1 MSRRLRDQPHDPVT
15 RAVYWIEYVIRHGG
29 APHLRSPELDLNW
42 IQLNNLDVVAALLAV
57 LYFIYWLLK
66 KFILCVIGFS
76 FRQTQSNAIKQTRTL
91 KKKYL

>member
-1 MSRRLRDQPHDPVT
+1 MSKRLRDQPQDPVT
-15 RAVYWIEYVIRHGG
+15 RAVYWIEYVVRHGG

-66 KFILCVIGFS
+66 FILYVIRFS
-76 FRQTQSNAIKQTRTL
+76 VRLTVSNTIKQTRVD
-91 KKKYL
+91 KKVL